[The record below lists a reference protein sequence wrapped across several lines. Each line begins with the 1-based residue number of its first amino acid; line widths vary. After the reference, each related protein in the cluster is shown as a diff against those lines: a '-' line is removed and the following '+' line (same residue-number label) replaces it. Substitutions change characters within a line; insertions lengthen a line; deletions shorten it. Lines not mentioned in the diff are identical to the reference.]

1 MNPLDGNLAN
11 ASQVSTYKAVDFGS
25 YSLKITSPN
34 ATSPLLDTNFYMA
47 NCGRYSVVLFT
58 NPSTNQLDY
67 VILTDLQPNGL
78 SIVWQFIQ
86 IFVMSLAEILLAIS
100 SLAFAFS
107 QAPKTMKPTCLTLRY
122 IAVSLGDLIVLIAA
136 EARYNLSL
144 YLINHMFFLKNF
156 FLAFSYK

>member
-1 MNPLDGNLAN
+1 MEGSAN
-11 ASQVSTYKAVDFGS
+11 SSSSYKSVDYGS
-25 YSLKITSPN
+25 YSLQVTSFVAN
-34 ATSPLLDTNFYMA
+34 GNSSVNNNQAILDAKPYLS
-47 NCGRYSVVLFT
+47 NCGRYTLLFFQNPT
-58 NPSTNQLDY
+58 NNQLDY
-67 VILTDLQPNGL
+67 AILTDYYPNGF

-136 EARYNLSL
+136 EARYIF
-144 YLINHMFFLKNF
+144 Y
-156 FLAFSYK
+156 